1 MNSYLFTE
9 PSYLSPI
16 AADLLDDTIQ
26 LAQFASKNLKQLHAT
41 IVTAD
46 DARERDEALAK
57 MCLASAALN
66 LLSLAY
72 FSESSRVVDEVKTL
86 LREIQR

>member
-1 MNSYLFTE
+1 MNSHVFTE
-9 PSYLSPI
+9 PSYISSST
-16 AADLLDDTIQ
+16 ADLLDDTIQ
-26 LAQFASKNLKQLHAT
+26 LAQFVSKNLKQLHAT
-41 IVTAD
+41 IVTAE

-57 MCLASAALN
+57 MCLAGAAMN

-72 FSESSRVVDEVKTL
+72 FSESSRVIDEVKAL

>member
-1 MNSYLFTE
+1 MTAYLITE
-9 PSYLSPI
+9 PAFISHST
-16 AADLLDDTIQ
+16 ADLLDDTIE
-26 LAQFASKNLKQLHAT
+26 LAQFASKNLKQLHT
-41 IVTAD
+41 SIVTAE